1 MVGKLGLI
9 AAIVAGLASGHTAS
23 SPPLMQGGD
32 ECPGPAA
39 TLAAAT
45 RSSPAAQGR
54 GLAATHR
61 DGLVMVAPS
70 GERRAFKDPGPSGL
84 LRHAASRSGVG
95 TAYVNDVRGADVLV
109 LMRPSGVAMIEGR
122 GELTHPTWSPRG
134 DLAWSVNLSAIEVW
148 SPGTGARRLVP
159 APRGTSGIFSPVFTA
174 ADEMVA
180 VVLEPVG
187 HTHDDA
193 LNDLWRFELDGGGWS
208 RLTMF
213 EADADRWS
221 VLRTPVMAPDGA
233 LLFVRVIG
241 RASAT
246 EPPSFEL
253 WTLRGRQPSK
263 VRDLPG
269 EMYLAGFLGDRLVW
283 NVPDPAMGDWRLVLE
298 GPQGAEDLGCGAASV
313 DPIAEPDPDLLE
325 TAEAGVPPDGEPGTG
340 APAGEPSVRLALLI
354 GDFASEEG
362 AAEVVQDLRIPGVL
376 VVGHG
381 AAPDAVRPGA
391 WAVAVPIPD
400 RSPPEEALAAFRA
413 RHPDL
418 ADRTWIVPFEPRGV
432 TG

>member
-9 AAIVAGLASGHTAS
+9 AAIVAGLASGRTPSA
-23 SPPLMQGGD
+23 PPRLQGGG

-39 TLAAAT
+39 ALAAAT

-54 GLAATHR
+54 GLAATHG

-70 GERRAFKDPGPSGL
+70 GERRAFKNPGPPGL
-84 LRHAASRSGVG
+84 LRHPASLPGVG
-95 TAYVNDVRGADVLV
+95 TAYVNDVPGSDVLV
-109 LMRPSGVAMIEGR
+109 VMRPSGVATIEGR

-148 SPGTGARRLVP
+148 SPETAARRLVP

-180 VVLEPVG
+180 VVMEPVG
-187 HTHDDA
+187 QTHDDT
-193 LNDLWRFELDGGGWS
+193 LNDLWRFDLDGGTWS
-208 RLTMF
+208 RLTNF

-221 VLRTPVMAPDGA
+221 VLRTPVMAPEGA

-253 WTLRGRQPSK
+253 WALRGRQPSK

-269 EMYLAGFLGDRLVW
+269 EMYLAGFLGGRLAW
-283 NVPDPAMGDWRLVLE
+283 NVPEPTTGDWRLVSE
-298 GPQGAEDLGCGAASV
+298 GPRGAEDIGCGAASV

-325 TAEAGVPPDGEPGTG
+325 TTGGE
-340 APAGEPSVRLALLI
+340 APADEGPGIESPAVAPSVGLALLI
-354 GDFASEEG
+354 GDFASETG
-362 AAEVVQDLRIPGVL
+362 AGEVAQDLRIPGAL

-381 AAPDAVRPGA
+381 AAPAAVRPGA
-391 WAVAVPIPD
+391 WAVALPIPD
-400 RSPPEEALAAFRA
+400 RSLPEETLAAFRA
-413 RHPDL
+413 RHPDI
-418 ADRTWIVPFEPRGV
+418 ADRTWIAPFEPQGLTR
-432 TG
+432 